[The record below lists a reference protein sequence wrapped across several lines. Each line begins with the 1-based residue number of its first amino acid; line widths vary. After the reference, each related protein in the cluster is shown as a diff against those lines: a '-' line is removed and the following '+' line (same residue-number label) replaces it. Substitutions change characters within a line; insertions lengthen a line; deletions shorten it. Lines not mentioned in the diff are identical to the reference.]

1 MSHMEGN
8 YEPHAQNALASSR
21 GIMSHIEW
29 IGCPAWLDFLPC
41 TRTESSHFNRMEV
54 VVSIGCVVAFQS
66 DALSRFNPLKLSLR
80 F

>member
-29 IGCPAWLDFLPC
+29 IGYPAWIDFLPC
-41 TRTESSHFNRMEV
+41 TRTESVDWAVFDMISAEPMRLHRPKAGMR
-54 VVSIGCVVAFQS
+54 III
-66 DALSRFNPLKLSLR
+66 R
-80 F
+80 